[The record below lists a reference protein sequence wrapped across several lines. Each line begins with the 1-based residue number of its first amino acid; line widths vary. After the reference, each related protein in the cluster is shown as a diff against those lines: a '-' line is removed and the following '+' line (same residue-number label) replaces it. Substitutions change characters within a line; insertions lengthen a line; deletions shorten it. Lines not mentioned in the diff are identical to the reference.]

1 MQRLLMLAMLSALL
15 GGGYMF
21 TQGMSVGDL
30 QKVVSAGK
38 QAAQQYSSNGQ
49 GGGQPAYQP
58 QSPPPMSPSAAG
70 YVPSQ
75 PAAGS
80 TIRIGSYNIEK
91 FGDKKASNPYVMRTL
106 GAIVK
111 NLDLVAIQEITT
123 QDEYF
128 IDKFLEQY
136 VNNTGRRYSRVVG
149 PRLGRSSYKEQYA
162 ILYDTNTI
170 EFNPQL
176 NYTLQDYDD
185 LLHREPLVAMFRA
198 RAAPNPDDR
207 FSFVIINA
215 HTDPDETAQEFDALA
230 QAYLAVQR
238 SSVIG
243 GQQEDDIILLGDLN
257 TNVPA
262 ASPYRNDPGSRS
274 LRPSDLGGL
283 GRLSY
288 LYPVIRNQ
296 ATNTSGSKLNDNL
309 LIHRGA
315 TVEFTGRSG
324 VIDVQGVWG
333 LSPDQAQLVSDH
345 LPVWAEFSVFE
356 SGAPGRMATRPVQ
369 PTR

>member
-1 MQRLLMLAMLSALL
+1 MQRLLSLAMLSALL

-38 QAAQQYSSNGQ
+38 QAVQHATQHVPQSAPA
-49 GGGQPAYQP
+49 GGQPVYQP
-58 QSPPPMSPSAAG
+58 SAPMSPSSAG

-75 PAAGS
+75 PARGS
-80 TIRIGSYNIEK
+80 TLRIGSYNIEK

-111 NLDLVAIQEITT
+111 NLDLVAIQEVTT
-123 QDEYF
+123 KDEYF
-128 IDKFLEQY
+128 IDKFLDQY
-136 VNNTGRRYSRVVG
+136 VNNNGRRYSRAVG
-149 PRLGRSSYKEQYA
+149 PRLGRTSYKEQYA
-162 ILYDTNTI
+162 IVYDTNTLEI
-170 EFNPQL
+170 NPQVH
-176 NYTLQDYDD
+176 YTVQDPGDR
-185 LLHREPLVAMFRA
+185 LHREPQVAMFRS
-198 RAAPNPDDR
+198 RGAPPEQAFTFIVVNC
-207 FSFVIINA
+207 
-215 HTDPDETAQEFDALA
+215 HTDPDETDVEFDALA
-230 QAYLAVQR
+230 EVYQ
-238 SSVIG
+238 SVARNG
-243 GQQEDDIILLGDLN
+243 VGEDDVILLGDLN

-262 ASPYRNDPGSRS
+262 ASPHRTVSGARS

-283 GRLSY
+283 GRLTY
-288 LYPVIRNQ
+288 LYPVIRSQ

-315 TVEFTGRSG
+315 TTEFTGRSG

-333 LSPDQAQLVSDH
+333 LSEKHAQMVSDH
-345 LPVWAEFSVFE
+345 LPVWAEFSVYE
-356 SGAPGRMATRPVQ
+356 SGAPGRMATRPTV